1 MLKFPGLIST
11 ALRTGTPLPQIT
23 PCPLLDR
30 FMLRRYGLNVVHQ
43 ESEDDYG
50 LLCNL
55 TMDTLQNEQYM
66 SASMSPKCF
75 LVLNADSL

>member
-1 MLKFPGLIST
+1 MLKRSGLIST

-50 LLCNL
+50 LPRNL
-55 TMDTLQNEQYM
+55 TMDTLKNEQYM
-66 SASMSPKCF
+66 SASMLPGAECSMKF
-75 LVLNADSL
+75 HFF